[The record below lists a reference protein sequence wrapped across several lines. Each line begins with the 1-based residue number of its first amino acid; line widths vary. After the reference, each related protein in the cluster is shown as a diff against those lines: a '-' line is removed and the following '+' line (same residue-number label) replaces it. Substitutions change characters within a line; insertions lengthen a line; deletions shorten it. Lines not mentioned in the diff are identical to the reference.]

1 MFTGPVS
8 IPTWVA
14 AQKNV
19 GCGYNGSSQGQVYY
33 TSNAYA
39 PSSLTTATCTLVPYA
54 DNTYTAANA
63 TCASYAPKQGCS
75 F

>member
-1 MFTGPVS
+1 MFNGPVS
-8 IPTWVA
+8 ISTWVA

-19 GCGYNGSSQGQVYY
+19 GCGYNGSAQGQVYY

-39 PSSLTTATCTLVPYA
+39 PSSLNSGTCTLVPFG
-54 DNTYTAANA
+54 DNTYTAANN
-63 TCASYAPKQGCS
+63 TCTAYSGKQGCS

>member
-14 AQKNV
+14 AQKSV
-19 GCGYNGSSQGQVYY
+19 ACGYGGAAQGQVYY

-39 PSSLTTATCTLVPYA
+39 PSSLNTATCTLVPYA

-63 TCASYAPKQGCS
+63 TCAAYAPKKGCI